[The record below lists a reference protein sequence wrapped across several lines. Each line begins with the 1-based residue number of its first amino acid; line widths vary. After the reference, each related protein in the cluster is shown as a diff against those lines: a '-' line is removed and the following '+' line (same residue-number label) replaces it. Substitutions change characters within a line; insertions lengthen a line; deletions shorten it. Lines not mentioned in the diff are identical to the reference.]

1 MTGIRIS
8 HLPPG
13 ERERAK
19 QGWTCHLNPSSLLI
33 LHSYPSLHPSA
44 CSFFSTRSEG
54 CHLNPAS
61 LIALIQPLTLCLFL
75 PLSVLSLPLL
85 ASLSHP
91 KWHVTAIIALR
102 KRAKSSCVPLFS
114 SITIRNVIKRYDH
127 SHTASSNNGLKAHGR
142 TGAPRQHQQTL
153 SLLFMTLS
161 TLALNVHSSCPSL
174 FEPGEGGQIS
184 SG

>member
-1 MTGIRIS
+1 MTSILIS

-13 ERERAK
+13 ETERAK

-33 LHSYPSLHPSA
+33 LHYYPPLHPTA
-44 CSFFSTRSEG
+44 CSFSTRAEG

-61 LIALIQPLTLCLFL
+61 LIALIQPLTQCLFP

-85 ASLSHP
+85 ASLSRP
-91 KWHVTAIIALR
+91 KWHVTAIIALW

-127 SHTASSNNGLKAHGR
+127 SHTASSNNGL
-142 TGAPRQHQQTL
+142 
-153 SLLFMTLS
+153 
-161 TLALNVHSSCPSL
+161 
-174 FEPGEGGQIS
+174 
-184 SG
+184 